1 MIAALLAL
9 AFVLSFGLTRQLRRY
24 ALARGMLDVP
34 NARSSHV
41 APTPRGGGMA
51 IAVSFLACLTSMW
64 LLDRLSV
71 REYVAV
77 AGAGSAVAVVGFL
90 DDHFDLPRR
99 WRLITHFAAAI
110 WLLAW
115 LGGALNPPEM
125 PAQASI
131 GSSVGFVAAVLFVV
145 WMVNLYNFM
154 DGIDALASIEA
165 ITVCLGGAV
174 LYWLVAPAG
183 SHWLLPAV
191 LSMAVAGFLPF
202 NYPPARIFMGDGG
215 SGFVG
220 FTLAAFALQAGAA
233 RGSLLAA
240 WVILLGVF
248 VVDATL
254 TLVRRMLAGG
264 GQFLNAHRTHAYQ
277 HAARR
282 LGGHAPVSFAVGAIN
297 VGWLLPIAALVAL
310 GYLNGLL
317 GLMIAYVPLLALALH
332 FDAGVADA

>member
-1 MIAALLAL
+1 MMIAALLAFTL
-9 AFVLSFGLTRQLRRY
+9 VLSFALTWQLRRY

-34 NARSSHV
+34 NARSSHTV
-41 APTPRGGGMA
+41 PTPRGGGMA
-51 IAVSFLACLTSMW
+51 IAVAFLACLTPIW
-64 LLDRLSV
+64 LLDVLSI

-77 AGAGSAVAVVGFL
+77 AGAGAAVAVVGFF
-90 DDHFDLPRR
+90 DDHYGLPRR

-115 LGGALNPPEM
+115 LVLTPRMM
-125 PAQASI
+125 PAEASI
-131 GSSVGFVAAVLFVV
+131 GSSAGFVATVFFVV

-165 ITVCLGGAV
+165 ITVCLGGAL
-174 LYWLVAPAG
+174 LYWLVAPTE
-183 SHWLLPAV
+183 SYWLLPAV

-220 FTLAAFALQAGAA
+220 FGLAAFALQAGAVQA
-233 RGSLLAA
+233 SLLAA
-240 WVILLGVF
+240 WTILLGAF
-248 VVDATL
+248 IVDATL

-264 GQFLNAHRTHAYQ
+264 LQFLSAHRTHAYQ

-282 LGGHAPVSFAVGAIN
+282 FGRHATVSLAVGAIN

-310 GYLNGLL
+310 GYLNSVL
-317 GLMIAYVPLLALALH
+317 GLVIAYVPLVALALH
-332 FDAGVADA
+332 FNAGVVEG